1 MITVESNAL
10 INVPSTIA
18 ICPYCNGKLSL
29 TCHAWVQEDDRTW
42 SADEIDMDCDTEP
55 DNYRSP
61 EYRIWLS
68 IHTNM
73 PYVYWMPVEERVK
86 GWLNDNYRFDL
97 SGDSL
102 LKQWNEG
109 IADWAHL

>member
-42 SADEIDMDCDTEP
+42 SADEITVLHC
-55 DNYRSP
+55 
-61 EYRIWLS
+61 RICIVRHHLVS
-68 IHTNM
+68 K
-73 PYVYWMPVEERVK
+73 P
-86 GWLNDNYRFDL
+86 
-97 SGDSL
+97 SL
-102 LKQWNEG
+102 ACWRPF
-109 IADWAHL
+109 